1 MMQVGS
7 LQVELHRKPI
17 KHLHISVLPPVGAV
31 RVSAPEQMSETA
43 IRMAIVKR
51 IPWVKKQQAAF
62 LQQPRESSRE
72 VVTGET
78 HYWWGKRLRLERI
91 ERHGKHQLNVGHH
104 RLRLY
109 VSPNTSK
116 ANCQK
121 VVDEAYR
128 RSLKE
133 KLPDLLAYWTQRL
146 GVKVRDVRIQ
156 RMRTKWGSCAIENQR
171 VMLNLE
177 LAKKPVA
184 CLEYVL
190 VHELVHLL
198 ERKHSERFVTLLNEH
213 LPDWQERKALLA
225 AYPISL

>member
-1 MMQVGS
+1 VRIG
-7 LQVELHRKPI
+7 ELTFEFIRKPI
-17 KHLHISVLPPVGAV
+17 KNLHISVLPPSGALRVAAPEAMTDTAV
-31 RVSAPEQMSETA
+31 R
-43 IRMAIVKR
+43 MAVVKR
-51 IPWVKKQQAAF
+51 IPWIKKQQAAF
-62 LQQPRESSRE
+62 LRQARESSRE

-91 ERHGKHQLNVGHH
+91 ERHGKHQLDLGHH

-121 VVDEAYR
+121 VIDEAYR

-146 GVKVRDVRIQ
+146 GVKVQDVRIQ

-198 ERKHSERFVTLLNEH
+198 ERKHSERFVALLNEH
-213 LPDWQERKALLA
+213 LPDWAERKALLA
-225 AYPISL
+225 VYPLGY